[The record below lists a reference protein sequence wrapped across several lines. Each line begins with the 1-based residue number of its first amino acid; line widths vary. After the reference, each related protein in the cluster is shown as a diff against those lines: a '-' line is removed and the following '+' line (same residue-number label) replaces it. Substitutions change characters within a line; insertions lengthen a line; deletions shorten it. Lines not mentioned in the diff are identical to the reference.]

1 MEMAMDIE
9 LLIKK
14 VLDCAIVVRKAL
26 GAGFLEK
33 VYERALIIELES
45 VGIKAISQQ
54 PIEVRYKGHV
64 IGEFVADII
73 VENCLILEIKSVENI
88 VDAHEV
94 QLVNY
99 LTATGFDNGL
109 IINFGN
115 LNRIQI
121 KRKFRVYQSTS

>member
-1 MEMAMDIE
+1 MEMEMDIE

-14 VLDCAIVVRKAL
+14 VLDCAIVVREAL